1 MSSSVIKLPEH
12 SVTREQLQ
20 DAANA
25 LVLPSRNYILDSLYS
40 MTSEQN
46 MLALCAIIGNDLLY
60 LAVQLC
66 MVSGASEADLREQV
80 GDAVRRMRDMVQQA
94 ENIGS
99 LERKTMH

>member
-1 MSSSVIKLPEH
+1 
-12 SVTREQLQ
+12 
-20 DAANA
+20 
-25 LVLPSRNYILDSLYS
+25 
-40 MTSEQN
+40 
-46 MLALCAIIGNDLLY
+46 LLY

-99 LERKTMH
+99 LERRTMH